1 MSEGGRSAG
10 GCGASQTAA
19 WTAAR
24 SASSPPPPQVMVMR
38 TTASSGASLLSVRP
52 SAAASGTA
60 TSTATLS
67 CAHAWQQEVQRR
79 WQVCVWGGRRAAQG
93 RGVLEGSSLIPRP
106 YPPSCSC
113 CGARRGK
120 PAALP
125 FASPTLCPCP
135 SSSPPSCPSSSPPS
149 CPVPP
154 SLQLLWCVVRLGTVP
169 PLSDPRG
176 ITPNQGLPW
185 GESEC
190 T

>member
-1 MSEGGRSAG
+1 MVMRTTASS
-10 GCGASQTAA
+10 GASPLASEHCA
-19 WTAAR
+19 LLPMP
-24 SASSPPPPQVMVMR
+24 SACPSPPQLMMR

-93 RGVLEGSSLIPRP
+93 RGVLEGSPLIPRP
-106 YPPSCSC
+106 YPPCRSC

-125 FASPTLCPCP
+125 FASLTLRP
-135 SSSPPSCPSSSPPS
+135 CPSSSPPS

>member
-1 MSEGGRSAG
+1 MTRTTASS
-10 GCGASQTAA
+10 GASPLASEHCA
-19 WTAAR
+19 LLPMP
-24 SASSPPPPQVMVMR
+24 SACPSPPQLMMR

-79 WQVCVWGGRRAAQG
+79 WQVCVWGGWRAAQG

-135 SSSPPSCPSSSPPS
+135 SSSPPSCPSILL
-149 CPVPP
+149 P
-154 SLQLLWCVVRLGTVP
+154 SLLPRSTLAAAAVVRGEARNGAAIIRPPGHHAESGTAM
-169 PLSDPRG
+169 G
-176 ITPNQGLPW
+176 
-185 GESEC
+185 
-190 T
+190 